1 MLILKYPAE
10 TPLMKELESRLVQ
23 LSLAY
28 RKETD
33 KSLEEPVLIEGKVVI
48 SGDKKI
54 NEHLDEL
61 ARELYFWQYCSCAR
75 VDA

>member
-1 MLILKYPAE
+1 MLILKYPSE
-10 TPLMKELESRLVQ
+10 TPLTKELEERLIQ

-33 KSLEEPVLIEGKVVI
+33 ENLEAPLLVEGKI
-48 SGDKKI
+48 TRSGEKDI
-54 NEHLDEL
+54 NEHLDGL

>member
-1 MLILKYPAE
+1 MLILKYPAK
-10 TPLMKELESRLVQ
+10 TRQTNELEERLQQ
-23 LSLAY
+23 LSLAHQ
-28 RKETD
+28 TQID
-33 KSLEEPVLIEGKVVI
+33 PALTAPVLIEGKI
-48 SGDKKI
+48 TIAGAGKI